1 MVVQP
6 VRLSGGFMRFLDV
19 ADNLSVDVGA
29 IKAVTDTAATSYRSF
44 ADATRSV
51 LDLLE
56 RLLPGATVYLAH
68 LDRTHDVHRI
78 VDVRGSG
85 RFPLTSNQA
94 SVLSQSF
101 CRHMADGEA
110 PRVCNDVAGHR
121 VYSGLAM
128 QRTLGAGSYVGVP
141 LELSDGAR
149 VASLAALAPAAGR
162 FSADDEQVLLMLA
175 RVLAAELERETN
187 QRDLRRLND
196 SLRDQA
202 RGMGAVGRVARVL
215 AGGEDARKAVCRAAC
230 ELTGAPI
237 SFLLE
242 PSGREFCSTAMA
254 GIELAPI
261 TIQPRAETS
270 GRAFTA
276 RESYFVADARS
287 HPALAAPLVDATAAR
302 SALFEPVL
310 RDGQVA
316 GVLIIVWKTPLD
328 ALPDATA
335 GLLRV
340 LTAQAAV
347 AIEHAGL
354 HARVESLAL
363 SDALTGL
370 ASRRVWD
377 EELTREMAR
386 ARRGE
391 FPLSIA
397 VLELDTL
404 DAFSLA
410 KGEREGE
417 RLLKEAAALW
427 RGQLRDVDLL
437 ARLDETSF
445 GIVLPNCALEE
456 AVDVVDRV
464 RAASPRGQTAS
475 AGAARW
481 DGEEPAELLHHRC
494 EDALVSAKL
503 AGGDLTVP
511 TD

>member
-1 MVVQP
+1 
-6 VRLSGGFMRFLDV
+6 LLHV
-19 ADNLSVDVGA
+19 ADNLSVEVGA
-29 IKAVTDTAATSYRSF
+29 IKAVTETAATSYRSF

-68 LDRTHDVHRI
+68 LDRTHNVHRI
-78 VDVRGSG
+78 VDVRGNGPFS
-85 RFPLTSNQA
+85 LTSNQA

-101 CRHMADGEA
+101 CRHMADGEG
-110 PRVCNDVAGHR
+110 PRLCNDVPGHAA
-121 VYSGLAM
+121 YSGLAM
-128 QRTLGAGSYVGVP
+128 QRTLRAGSYVGVP
-141 LELSDGAR
+141 IELSDGAR
-149 VASLAALAPAAGR
+149 VASLAALAPAPGR
-162 FSADDEQVLLMLA
+162 FSSDDEQVLLMLA
-175 RVLAAELERETN
+175 RVLAAELERESN
-187 QRDLRRLND
+187 QRDMRRLND

-237 SFLLE
+237 AFLLE
-242 PSGREFCSTAMA
+242 PSGREFCSSAMA

-287 HPALAAPLVDATAAR
+287 HPSLAAPLVDATGAR

-316 GVLIIVWKTPLD
+316 GVLIIVWQTPLD
-328 ALPDATA
+328 ALPEATS

-377 EELTREMAR
+377 EELPREMAR

-391 FPLSIA
+391 SPLTLA
-397 VLELDTL
+397 VIDI
-404 DAFSLA
+404 DHMSAFNMLR
-410 KGEREGE
+410 GEREGD
-417 RLLKEAAALW
+417 RLIKETAARW
-427 RGQLRDVDLL
+427 RGELREVDTL
-437 ARLDETSF
+437 ARPEGTEF
-445 GIVLPNCALEE
+445 GILLPGCGLGE
-456 AVDVVDRV
+456 AVDVLERV
-464 RAASPRGQTAS
+464 RAATPRGQTAS
-475 AGAARW
+475 AGVARW
-481 DGEEPAELLHHRC
+481 DGEEPAELLVVRAN
-494 EDALVSAKL
+494 DALAAAKESGRNVTI
-503 AGGDLTVP
+503 ASD
-511 TD
+511 

>member
-1 MVVQP
+1 MTVSRGLM
-6 VRLSGGFMRFLDV
+6 RLLGV
-19 ADNLSVDVGA
+19 ADNLYVDVGA
-29 IKAVTDTAATSYRSF
+29 IRAVTETAATSYRSF

-68 LDRTHDVHRI
+68 LDRTHNVHRI

-85 RFPLTSNQA
+85 PFSLTSNQA
-94 SVLSQSF
+94 TVLSDSF
-101 CRHMADGEA
+101 CCHMADGEA
-110 PRVCNDVAGHR
+110 PRLCNDVARHR
-121 VYSGLAM
+121 VYGGLKM
-128 QRTLGAGSYVGVP
+128 QRSLGAGSYVGVP

-149 VASLAALAPAAGR
+149 VASVAALAPGTGR
-162 FSADDEQVLLMLA
+162 FSSDDEQVLLMLA
-175 RVLAAELERETN
+175 RVLAAELERESS

-202 RGMGAVGRVARVL
+202 RGMGAIGRVARVL

-230 ELTGAPI
+230 ELSDAPI
-237 SFLLE
+237 AFLLE
-242 PSGREFCSTAMA
+242 PSGREFSSTAMA
-254 GIELAPI
+254 GIEIAPV

-287 HPALAAPLVDATAAR
+287 HPALAAPLVGATGAR
-302 SALFEPVL
+302 TALFEPIL
-310 RDGQVA
+310 RDGRVA

-328 ALPDATA
+328 AVPDATA

-340 LTAQAAV
+340 LSAQAAV

-354 HARVESLAL
+354 HARVDSLAL
-363 SDALTGL
+363 SDELTGL
-370 ASRRVWD
+370 ASKRVWD
-377 EELTREMAR
+377 DELPREMAR
-386 ARRGE
+386 ARRSE
-391 FPLSIA
+391 SPLSVA
-397 VLELDTL
+397 VVEIDTL
-404 DAFSLA
+404 EAFKLA

-427 RGQLRDVDLL
+427 RGELREVDLL
-437 ARLDETSF
+437 ARLDDTSF
-445 GIVLPNCALEE
+445 GLVLPNCGLGE

-464 RAASPRGQTAS
+464 RAATPRGQTAS

-481 DGEEPAELLHHRC
+481 DGEEPAELLHQRC
-494 EDALVSAKL
+494 EEALVSAKL

>member
-1 MVVQP
+1 
-6 VRLSGGFMRFLDV
+6 V

-29 IKAVTDTAATSYRSF
+29 IRAVTETAATSYRSF

-68 LDRTHDVHRI
+68 LDRTHNVHRI
-78 VDVRGSG
+78 VDVRGTGPFS
-85 RFPLTSNQA
+85 LTSNQA
-94 SVLSQSF
+94 TVLSDSF
-101 CRHMADGEA
+101 CRHMADDEA
-110 PRVCNDVAGHR
+110 PRLCNDVARHR
-121 VYSGLAM
+121 VYGGLKM
-128 QRTLGAGSYVGVP
+128 QRSLGAGSYVGVP

-149 VASLAALAPAAGR
+149 VASVAALAPGAGR
-162 FSADDEQVLLMLA
+162 FSSDDEQVLLMLA
-175 RVLAAELERETN
+175 RVLAAELERESN
-187 QRDLRRLND
+187 QRDLRRMND

-230 ELTGAPI
+230 ELTNAPI
-237 SFLLE
+237 AFLLE
-242 PSGREFCSTAMA
+242 PSGREFSSTAMA
-254 GIELAPI
+254 GIEIAPV

-287 HPALAAPLVDATAAR
+287 HPALAAPLVDATGAR

-328 ALPDATA
+328 SVPEATA

-340 LTAQAAV
+340 LSSQAAV

-354 HARVESLAL
+354 HARVDSLAL

-370 ASRRVWD
+370 ASKRVWD
-377 EELTREMAR
+377 EELPREMAR
-386 ARRGE
+386 ARRAE
-391 FPLSIA
+391 TPLA
-397 VLELDTL
+397 VAVIEIDSLE
-404 DAFSLA
+404 AFNLA

-427 RGQLRDVDLL
+427 RAELREVDLL

-445 GIVLPNCALEE
+445 GLVLPNCGLGE
-456 AVDVVDRV
+456 AVDVLDRL
-464 RAASPRGQTAS
+464 RAATPRGQTAS
-475 AGAARW
+475 AGTSRW
-481 DGEEPAELLHHRC
+481 DGEEPAELLHQRC
-494 EDALVSAKL
+494 EEALVSAKL